1 MEIIKAHEPIRATTI
16 RVLIYGE
23 PGIGK
28 TTLGLT
34 APRPLLV
41 DCDSGVRRVAPQFRS
56 DYVPVTSW
64 KDILD
69 VTEDQLP
76 DYETLVIDTVGKAM
90 EFLADQVKKENYKL
104 TSKTG
109 GLTLQGWGALLAQF
123 TDFLGKVQRRGKHIV
138 FVAHH
143 REGQEDEK
151 RYFRPDI
158 SGRSLGNIV
167 RDMDLV
173 GYMQSRNN
181 ERTISFN
188 PTDAF
193 YGKNTCSLP
202 PVINIPDLS
211 QSASKPLSNIFGQ
224 YETMLESQAEVMKS
238 YEELLS
244 DIDIQVGSIED
255 PDTADSFFTW
265 FQDIVEIWDSHSI
278 ARLKV
283 GERLKD
289 LKIKFD
295 KTSGRAVWINPPV
308 AKESVPSQD
317 KKDTNV

>member
-28 TTLGLT
+28 TTFGLT
-34 APRPLLV
+34 APGPLLV

-69 VTEDQLP
+69 VSREKLP

-90 EFLADQVKKENYKL
+90 EFLADQIKKENYKL
-104 TSKTG
+104 TNKTG

-123 TDFLGKVQRRGKHIV
+123 TDFLGQVQRRGKHIV

-158 SGRSLGNIV
+158 SGRSLGNII

-193 YGKNTCSLP
+193 YGKNTCGLP
-202 PVINIPDLS
+202 SVITIPDMNT
-211 QSASKPLSNIFGQ
+211 QATKPLSNIFGQ
-224 YETMLESQAEVMKS
+224 YETMLDSQAEVMEA
-238 YEELLS
+238 YQELLS
-244 DIDIQVGSIED
+244 DIDLQVGSIED
-255 PDTADSFFTW
+255 PDTANEFFTW
-265 FQDIVEIWDSHSI
+265 FQDMNEIWDSHSI
-278 ARLKV
+278 ARIKV
-283 GERLKD
+283 SERLRD
-289 LKIKFD
+289 LKIQFK
-295 KTSGRAVWINPPV
+295 KETGKAEWITPPE
-308 AKESVPSQD
+308 KSVPSTD
-317 KKDTNV
+317 KKNPADV